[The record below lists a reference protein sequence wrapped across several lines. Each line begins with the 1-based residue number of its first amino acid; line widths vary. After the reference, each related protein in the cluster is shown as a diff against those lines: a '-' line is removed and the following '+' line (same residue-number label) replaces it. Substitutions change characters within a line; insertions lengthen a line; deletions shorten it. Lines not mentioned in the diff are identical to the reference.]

1 MKPMRILA
9 AAWLLAACGAG
20 FAAED
25 PAAPLVAAYLNAV
38 QPGEQAQSYSELFP
52 SVVRRVQRTYATD
65 VDVPAFVA
73 AALGAVQA
81 LGPGSGEPAAV
92 FKSAINAALGTLD
105 PHSRYLDAR
114 EQRDERD
121 SSRGYGGLGMEVDMD
136 GGLVRVVSPMDGM
149 PAARAGLKSGDLIV

>member
-1 MKPMRILA
+1 
-9 AAWLLAACGAG
+9 
-20 FAAED
+20 
-25 PAAPLVAAYLNAV
+25 
-38 QPGEQAQSYSELFP
+38 P

-149 PAARAGLKSGDLIV
+149 PAARAGLKSGDLIVRFGEKPVLGMTLAEAIAFMRGEVGTAVSLIIRRPGRADEFEVSVVR